1 MAQLCGIKIP
11 EWLDQEISLEECL
24 SINECG
30 CGGAAYRP
38 AIIHAEALETMAK
51 HGDEIFEYLIETF
64 GALPEV
70 SDNWRQMATDYVSAA
85 VEVWCSQ
92 FDEDSEEE
100 EEEGE
105 EEEEEE

>member
-1 MAQLCGIKIP
+1 MARLCGVEIP

-24 SINECG
+24 SINESG

-38 AIIHAEALETMAK
+38 AIIDAEALETMAK

-64 GALPEV
+64 GALPEIV
-70 SDNWRQMATDYVSAA
+70 SDSWRQMATDYVSAA

-92 FDEDSEEE
+92 FYEDS